1 MKQTTDDLTT
11 IRQWLSDA
19 PGAPPRETWMRAL
32 DALYSRTP
40 IPDEA
45 KLRRAL
51 SDARTSGVWYDSIAD
66 AQHLGRVFFAA
77 TTTGLVAIAFG
88 VSERAFRDRLRANF
102 GVEAEHAR
110 SKIPFRGRKLGRIG
124 EQLREY
130 LAGRR
135 TRFDLPLDLR
145 ALPEFQRRVLL
156 AALKIPHG
164 QVTTYGELARRIGHP
179 KAARA
184 VGQALGHNPIPLVI
198 PCHRVLGADGS
209 LHGYGA
215 GKGLPTKAWLLT
227 LEGARFE

>member
-1 MKQTTDDLTT
+1 MKQTTDDLTA
-11 IRQWLSDA
+11 IHQWLGDA
-19 PGAPPRETWMRAL
+19 LGAPRRETWMRAL

-40 IPDEA
+40 ALDQA

-102 GVEAEHAR
+102 GVEAERAR
-110 SKIPFRGRKLGRIG
+110 QKLGRIG

>member
-1 MKQTTDDLTT
+1 MKQTIDDLTT
-11 IRQWLSDA
+11 IHQWLGDA
-19 PGAPPRETWMRAL
+19 PGAPSREAWMRAL
-32 DALYSRTP
+32 DVLYGRAP
-40 IPDEA
+40 AFDAA

-51 SDARTSGVWYDSIAD
+51 ATARTRKVWYDSITD
-66 AQHLGRVFFAA
+66 PHLGRVFFAA
-77 TTTGLVAIAFG
+77 TTSGLVAISFG
-88 VSERAFRDRLRANF
+88 VSERAFRDRTRAAL
-102 GVEAEHAR
+102 GDKVE
-110 SKIPFRGRKLGRIG
+110 RGPGKLGRIG
-124 EQLREY
+124 RQLREY

-164 QVTTYGELARRIGHP
+164 RVTTYGEIARRIGHP

-215 GKGLPTKAWLLT
+215 GKGLPTKAWLLA
-227 LEGARFE
+227 LEGAHFE

>member
-1 MKQTTDDLTT
+1 MKQITDDLTT
-11 IRQWLSDA
+11 IHQWLGDA
-19 PGAPPRETWMRAL
+19 AGSPRRETWMRAL

-40 IPDEA
+40 APDQA

-51 SDARTSGVWYDSIAD
+51 SEARMGGVWYDSIAD

-102 GVEAEHAR
+102 GVEAERAQQ
-110 SKIPFRGRKLGRIG
+110 KLGRIG

>member
-51 SDARTSGVWYDSIAD
+51 
-66 AQHLGRVFFAA
+66 
-77 TTTGLVAIAFG
+77 
-88 VSERAFRDRLRANF
+88 
-102 GVEAEHAR
+102 
-110 SKIPFRGRKLGRIG
+110 
-124 EQLREY
+124 
-130 LAGRR
+130 
-135 TRFDLPLDLR
+135 
-145 ALPEFQRRVLL
+145 PEFQRRVLL

-164 QVTTYGELARRIGHP
+164 QVTTYGEIARRIGHP

-215 GKGLPTKAWLLT
+215 GKGVPTKAWLLT

>member
-1 MKQTTDDLTT
+1 MKPTIDDLTA
-11 IRQWLSDA
+11 IRQWLGDA
-19 PGAPPRETWMRAL
+19 PGAPRREEWMRAL
-32 DALYSRTP
+32 DALYSPTP
-40 IPDEA
+40 VPDRA
-45 KLRRAL
+45 RLRRAL
-51 SDARTSGVWYDSIAD
+51 SGPRTNDVWYDSIAD
-66 AQHLGRVFFAA
+66 PRHLGQVFFAA

-88 VSERAFRDRLRANF
+88 VSERAFRDRLQANF
-102 GVEAEHAR
+102 GVEAERA
-110 SKIPFRGRKLGRIG
+110 PGKLGRIG
-124 EQLREY
+124 QQLREY

-164 QVTTYGELARRIGHP
+164 RVTTYGEIARRIGHP

>member
-1 MKQTTDDLTT
+1 M
-11 IRQWLSDA
+11 
-19 PGAPPRETWMRAL
+19 
-32 DALYSRTP
+32 
-40 IPDEA
+40 
-45 KLRRAL
+45 
-51 SDARTSGVWYDSIAD
+51 AD

-102 GVEAEHAR
+102 GVEAERAR
-110 SKIPFRGRKLGRIG
+110 QKLGRIG
-124 EQLREY
+124 KQLREY

>member
-1 MKQTTDDLTT
+1 MKQTTDDLTA
-11 IRQWLSDA
+11 IHQWLGDA
-19 PGAPPRETWMRAL
+19 LGAPRRETWMRAL
-32 DALYSRTP
+32 DVLYSRAP
-40 IPDEA
+40 APDQA

-102 GVEAEHAR
+102 GVEAERAR
-110 SKIPFRGRKLGRIG
+110 QKLGRIG